1 MEILHIYRPAAGS
14 MRAQDVQVIHTAHAL
29 ARLGHRVTVLADRG
43 PSDHDP
49 LAMWGLEPVQSLDL
63 RVAPTRWRPAAGWW
77 FRLAAARWADS
88 SGRDSVVYAREMKY
102 VQLCPRPVP
111 VVFEAHDCAKMV
123 ALDRGEQAGPV
134 EALERATL
142 ARAAALVSNCGGTM
156 AALEETYGNALPAR
170 RRVIHNAT
178 RPDRQVARDPSPTP
192 IVGYTGSPRA
202 YKGLQHVF
210 DSLPRWPGGVELEMV
225 GGAPAG
231 APSRVVIRPAV
242 PTGELPAIIERYH
255 ALLLPLDD
263 NLFGRRLTSPLK
275 LWDYL
280 ATGIPIVA
288 ADLPTVREIAGDRPF
303 YYQPGNADSLAEAVK
318 RALAAGASPPL
329 LRTWDDRARDIDALL
344 REVVA

>member
-1 MEILHIYRPAAGS
+1 

-29 ARLGHRVTVLADRG
+29 ASLGHRVTLLADRG
-43 PSDHDP
+43 NSDADP
-49 LAMWGLEPVQSLDL
+49 LATWGLEPIETLDL
-63 RVAPTRWRPAAGWW
+63 RVASTRWRPAAGWW
-77 FRLAAARWADS
+77 FRLAAARWAYT
-88 SGRDSVVYAREMKY
+88 SGRDSIVYAREMKY
-102 VQLCPRPVP
+102 VQLCPRPAR
-111 VVFEAHDCAKMV
+111 VVFEAHDCAKLV
-123 ALDRGEQAGPV
+123 ALDRGDESGPV

-142 ARAAALVSNCGGTM
+142 ARVSALVSNCGGTM

-178 RPDRQVARDPSPTP
+178 RPDRQLARDPSPTP

-210 DSLPRWPGGVELEMV
+210 DSLPLWPEGVRLEMV
-225 GGAPAG
+225 GGAPPGVPA
-231 APSRVVIRPAV
+231 SVSVRPTV
-242 PTGELPAIIERYH
+242 PTGELPAVIARYH

-303 YYQPGNADSLAEAVK
+303 YYQPGNATSLAEAVR
-318 RALAAGASPPL
+318 RALAAGTSPPL
-329 LRTWDDRARDIDALL
+329 LRTWTDRARDIDALL